1 MTPDRQ
7 LRLAITGSIGM
18 GKTTVAAMFE
28 KAGVPVFDADA
39 VVRDLQA
46 NDPQL
51 IAAIGERFA
60 GTVFAGKLDRDE
72 LSRQVLGYPEELQA
86 LEAIVHPA
94 VQRAREH
101 FIERH
106 RDAPALLFDIPL
118 LFETGGEAAFDK
130 VIVVSAPADVQ
141 RARVFARTGMSEAK
155 LEAILARQIPDS
167 EKRRRADFIV
177 ETGTVLSTT
186 QGEVDRILAC
196 LGLAAGG

>member
-118 LFETGGEAAFDK
+118 LFETGGETAFDK

-141 RARVFARTGMSEAK
+141 RTRVLARTGMSEAK
-155 LEAILARQIPDS
+155 LDAIFARQMPDS
-167 EKRRRADFIV
+167 EKRDRADFIV
-177 ETGTVLSTT
+177 ETGADLSTT
-186 QGEVDRILAC
+186 EAEVDRILAC